1 MSYKSIDR
9 SKVSTRDIILN
20 DGRSYDIYVDPW
32 TVATNKIWEEMQ
44 AYELVGE
51 RIHNIDVIRTRAMM
65 WAWSNVN

>member
-65 WAWSNVN
+65 